1 MSIQQS
7 INSMLNT
14 TAGAV
19 IGAKALAKK
28 GTPSPSE
35 PSPQPTPQVNPY
47 SINAQ
52 KGWKTRRA
60 RQIAVQELATLKE
73 TQKLNEEDF
82 RKVLGKY
89 QKNLEVK

>member
-35 PSPQPTPQVNPY
+35 PSQPTPQVNPY

-73 TQKLNEEDF
+73 TQRLNEEDF

-89 QKNLEVK
+89 QKNLGVK